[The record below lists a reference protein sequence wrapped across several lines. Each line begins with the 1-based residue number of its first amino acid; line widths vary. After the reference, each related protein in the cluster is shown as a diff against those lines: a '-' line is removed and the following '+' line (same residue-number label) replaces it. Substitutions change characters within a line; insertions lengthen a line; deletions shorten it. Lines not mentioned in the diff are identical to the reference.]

1 MGRGRQEMGKGNE
14 RVRTCMSCLRLT
26 CEVSSVPVYRNL
38 DQTNFTMVSSV
49 PVYRKL
55 DQTNFIRRFQRSFVQ
70 DTWSNKLYNGFQ
82 RSCVKET
89 WPNKLNVPV
98 YTKHDIVHR
107 RCSAAKNTLNTIRF
121 VFESIFFGG
130 TQKMW

>member
-38 DQTNFTMVSSV
+38 DQTNFKMVSSV

-55 DQTNFIRRFQRSFVQ
+55 DQTNFTMVSSIPVYRKPDQTNFTMVSSVPMHRKLDQTNFIRRSQRSFVQ
-70 DTWSNKLYNGFQ
+70 
-82 RSCVKET
+82 ET
-89 WPNKLNVPV
+89 
-98 YTKHDIVHR
+98 
-107 RCSAAKNTLNTIRF
+107 
-121 VFESIFFGG
+121 
-130 TQKMW
+130 